1 MKLAVLSDI
10 HGNLGALDAVLADC
24 SARGVDTIVNLGDI
38 LSGPLEPAA
47 TAARLMPLGLPTIRG
62 NHERQL
68 LEDDRAVMG
77 PSDRHALGELDDHVL
92 QWIAALPVWLQIGDI
107 LLCHGRPGDDMR
119 YLLETVGPEGAR
131 PATTAEIAERLDGI
145 DARLILCGHSHMPRV
160 VRLADGRLAV
170 NPGSVGLPAYGWDWP
185 HDHKMETGSPHAR
198 YAVIERTKDGF
209 AAEIVRI
216 AYDWDAAA
224 ARAEA
229 NGRPEWAKALR
240 TGRV

>member
-119 YLLETVGPEGAR
+119 YLLETVGTEGAR
-131 PATTAEIAERLDGI
+131 PATMAEVTERLDGI

-160 VRLADGRLAV
+160 VRLGDGRLAV

-198 YAVIERTKDGF
+198 YAVIERTADGF
-209 AAEIVRI
+209 AAEIICI

>member
-24 SARGVDTIVNLGDI
+24 VARGVETIVNLGDI

-47 TAARLMPLGLPTIRG
+47 TAARLMALDLPTIRG

-68 LEDDRAVMG
+68 LEDDPAVMG
-77 PSDRHALGELDDHVL
+77 PSDRHALAELDERAL
-92 QWIAALPVWLQIGDI
+92 QWITAVPVWLQIGDI

-119 YLLETVGPEGAR
+119 YLLETVEPAGAR
-131 PATTAEIAERLDGI
+131 AATTAEVAERLNGI

-160 VRLADGRLAV
+160 MRLDDGRQAV
-170 NPGSVGLPAYGWDWP
+170 NPGSVGLPAYGWEWP
-185 HDHKMETGSPHAR
+185 HDHKMQTGSPHAR
-198 YAVIERTKDGF
+198 YAVIETTAVGY
-209 AAEIVRI
+209 AVELVSVT
-216 AYDWDAAA
+216 YDWEAAA
-224 ARAEA
+224 ARAQA